1 MTGASIATVRVM
13 EESKS
18 RQIIMRLIPAFALWA
33 VTQALETDKAKGALQ
48 EVDAH
53 ALIRKRK
60 VLRSV
65 KRAGKNAVSNPA
77 WLAAGAAAIAV
88 GIGLMARAARGK

>member
-1 MTGASIATVRVM
+1 M

-18 RQIIMRLIPAFALWA
+18 QQVLMRLIPAVALWA
-33 VTQALETDKAKGALQ
+33 VTQALETEKAKGVLE

-53 ALIRKRK
+53 ALIHKRK
-60 VLRSV
+60 ALRTV
-65 KRAGKNAVSNPA
+65 KRAGKNAISNPA